1 MTSKEG
7 LMISL
12 TGFINH
18 EGLWQGTDTMK
29 ITRNQ
34 AQLIHNTLSKEMLKE
49 AKEMADGIY
58 NPTHQEEGKNHVI
71 CCEHDLEEETTMSGL
86 CNDDLVTKASKLWL
100 EGDRKIRCLF
110 DTAAPM
116 CSCDEKTRFVA
127 EYYQT
132 KIRYEK
138 LKALNTRI
146 EAADRTNGKCYIDW
160 AYAKKDDT
168 QKVERPKHDC
178 PDNVLLEQQRVMG
191 EYLHILELRAVIE
204 GIDLEQYK

>member
-1 MTSKEG
+1 MTSKER
-7 LMISL
+7 LMIDL
-12 TGFINH
+12 AGFITH
-18 EGLWQGTDTMK
+18 DRMWQGKDTMR

-34 AQLIHNTLSKEMLKE
+34 AELIHNALSEEMLKE

-58 NPTHQEEGKNHVI
+58 NPNHQEKGENHVI
-71 CCEHDLEEETTMSGL
+71 CCEHGL
-86 CNDDLVTKASKLWL
+86 HDSVTEPVSLF
-100 EGDRKIRCLF
+100 DKIKIKNLF
-110 DTAAPM
+110 DTAGLMGSA
-116 CSCDEKTRFVA
+116 DYKVRFVA

-138 LKALNTRI
+138 LKAFNTRI
-146 EAADRTNGKCYIDW
+146 EAADRTNGKCYIDL